1 MRQAEGVRFIEK
13 QCNPTTVSV
22 SNSIASE
29 FGSSRKQVEP
39 TGSKT
44 LESVE
49 VELPLERRKLGLT
62 EPSECGEKGKEE
74 SRE

>member
-1 MRQAEGVRFIEK
+1 MHQIEGVRFIEK

-22 SNSIASE
+22 SNSIAPE

-39 TGSKT
+39 TGRKT

-49 VELPLERRKLGLT
+49 VELPLERRKLGLA
-62 EPSECGEKGKEE
+62 EPSVEGE